1 MNKVTPINRALRPV
15 QKRHG
20 QVATNT
26 EEIGQVEE
34 LLQNYQSR
42 EQNQQIAS
50 VQQQFT
56 DAVAQLNAK
65 FETHSRETESQL
77 SSMQNLLEAEKQNNL
92 AAIDN
97 LKSLFDGNYQVMA
110 GLATRYEDEQA
121 YVKNELLQGSNTLEE
136 RIAAMHQDSAD
147 RFEELRSAM
156 EQAKLEERS
165 RFAQALRALAD
176 SLYK

>member
-15 QKRHG
+15 QEQDEKVAASNDELG
-20 QVATNT
+20 QV
-26 EEIGQVEE
+26 QE

-42 EQNQQIAS
+42 EQSQQVAS

-65 FETHSRETESQL
+65 FETHSRATELQL
-77 SSMQNLLEAEKQNNL
+77 SAMQNLIEVEKQNNL

-97 LKSLFDGNYQVMA
+97 LKSLFDGNYQVMS
-110 GLATRYEDEQA
+110 GLATRYEDDQA

-136 RIAAMHQDSAD
+136 RIAVMHQDSAD
-147 RFEELRSAM
+147 RFEELSNAM
-156 EQAKLEERS
+156 EQAKVEERS